1 VLEPT
6 EQSAFRAA
14 ATNSHSDFH
23 YLLKGKE
30 TKRVSSILAVVVD
43 VKSEL
48 TLSETDKKVN
58 LFEMR
63 KCFCFFVFFCSKR
76 FISAFV
82 SVLHLA
88 VLISIKNN
96 DIFAGVVK

>member
-1 VLEPT
+1 MLEPT
-6 EQSAFRAA
+6 EQSALRA

-30 TKRVSSILAVVVD
+30 RKRVSSILAVVVD
-43 VKSEL
+43 VKSEV

-63 KCFCFFVFFCSKR
+63 KNVLFFCFLLQK
-76 FISAFV
+76 I
-82 SVLHLA
+82 H
-88 VLISIKNN
+88 
-96 DIFAGVVK
+96 

>member
-6 EQSAFRAA
+6 EQSALRA

-30 TKRVSSILAVVVD
+30 RKRVSSILAVVVD
-43 VKSEL
+43 VKSEV

-58 LFEMR
+58 LFEMK
-63 KCFCFFVFFCSKR
+63 KCFVFCFLLQKTF
-76 FISAFV
+76 
-82 SVLHLA
+82 H
-88 VLISIKNN
+88 
-96 DIFAGVVK
+96 